1 MNKQQLI
8 EIIREETLKYIFEV
22 SVTALPGKS
31 DISVLPHKG
40 AHVWQSFV
48 RDILEHDPRIGAN
61 YMDSK
66 HINII
71 KAAGY
76 KHVKIVL
83 FRDDGYAQAVPKYYV
98 YYIDPNHT
106 GTKIFEYMSS
116 GNHWREMKVS
126 NPTEQFFIELP
137 DSADKAAR
145 IPNAKA
151 ETPQGTGGDGEFT
164 RYDEA
169 VEEACAQVVDDL
181 VSQHGLNIN
190 EAELDHE
197 VEDLIEAFKMHKQG
211 KDTREIVD
219 QFKTDPTKGHSP
231 NADPATEAEIDA
243 LETQFEAIKGKLTE
257 EFGEDEED
265 DITW

>member
-1 MNKQQLI
+1 MNKEQLI
-8 EIIREETLKYIFEV
+8 EIIREETLKFIFEA

-48 RDILEHDPRIGAN
+48 RDVLDHDPRIGAN

-76 KHVKIVL
+76 KFVKIVL

-98 YYIDPNHT
+98 YYISPNHT

-126 NPTEQFFIELP
+126 NPTEQFFVDLP
-137 DSADKAAR
+137 DSADKAAQ
-145 IPNAKA
+145 IPNSNA
-151 ETPQGTGGDGEFT
+151 PQGTGAEGEFEFT

-169 VEEACAQVVDDL
+169 IEEACAQVVDDL
-181 VSQHGLNIN
+181 INQHGLNIN

-211 KDTREIVD
+211 KATREIVD
-219 QFKTDPTKGHSP
+219 QFKTDPSKGHSVS
-231 NADPATEAEIDA
+231 AEPATEAEIDA
-243 LETQFEAIKGKLTE
+243 LEGQFEAIKGKLTE
-257 EFGEDEED
+257 EFGEEEEE